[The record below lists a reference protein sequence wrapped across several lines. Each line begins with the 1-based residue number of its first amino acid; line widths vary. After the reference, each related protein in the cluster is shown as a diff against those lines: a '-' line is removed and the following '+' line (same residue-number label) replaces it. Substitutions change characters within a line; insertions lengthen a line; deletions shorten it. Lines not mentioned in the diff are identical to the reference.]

1 MILILNVQFVKV
13 DFIYQTSREM
23 IDERILSEWK
33 AGLTVTQISKLYMEN
48 KKKKG
53 IKITQ
58 LDAQKYVE
66 PLIFKY
72 QTDLMRV

>member
-1 MILILNVQFVKV
+1 MQKNKLIP
-13 DFIYQTSREM
+13 EM
-23 IDERILSEWK
+23 TDERILSEWK

>member
-1 MILILNVQFVKV
+1 MQKNKLIP
-13 DFIYQTSREM
+13 EM
-23 IDERILSEWK
+23 TDDRILSEWK

-72 QTDLMRV
+72 QTNLMRV

>member
-1 MILILNVQFVKV
+1 MQKDKLIP
-13 DFIYQTSREM
+13 EM
-23 IDERILSEWK
+23 TDERIIKEWK
-33 AGLTVTQISKLYMEN
+33 TGLTVTQISKLYMEN

-58 LDAQKYVE
+58 LDAQRYVE

-72 QTDLMRV
+72 QTSLLKT

>member
-1 MILILNVQFVKV
+1 MQKNKLIP
-13 DFIYQTSREM
+13 EM
-23 IDERILSEWK
+23 IDDRILSEWK

-72 QTDLMRV
+72 QTNLMRV

>member
-1 MILILNVQFVKV
+1 MQKNKLIP
-13 DFIYQTSREM
+13 EM
-23 IDERILSEWK
+23 TDDRILSEWK

>member
-1 MILILNVQFVKV
+1 MQKDKLIP
-13 DFIYQTSREM
+13 EM
-23 IDERILSEWK
+23 TDERIIKEWK
-33 AGLTVTQISKLYMEN
+33 TGLTVIQISRLYMEN

-58 LDAQKYVE
+58 LDAQRYVE

-72 QTDLMRV
+72 QTSLLKD